1 MDLMLKGF
9 YWPTSCPTR
18 RSALLGLPPDLARAW
33 SGSRVCE
40 ARPVASRGSPGVAA
54 TCRDSGGFRRFQRDG
69 CFRVSPEV
77 ALYRREGE
85 AVALTWHFLHRV
97 LQVRNFASPNSTY
110 LISKGNATGGVA
122 EENEGRV
129 QQNGMRLW
137 LLPSQSTDSGEYT
150 CYYRTQ
156 SICVAGSLSLQV
168 YPEASV
174 DVSKLLYSHPTSV
187 GQPATVYCPSISSFS
202 TIQRVEWF
210 KGSRASARPLR
221 SASPGVDLLLPTVGT
236 SELGLYTCLLM
247 VLIDQSQYRVS
258 RIVLLH
264 PEVPHNLPLGTTSDP
279 SVTSYPSIN
288 PTDKETT
295 VDRPPP
301 PVISAPLNGTVYY
314 TADGSE
320 LELRCEVW
328 TGCQSTD
335 STLVTWLADGQS
347 LDSAYLDG
355 WALQGERRVTQRM
368 TGGCQVEVRLI
379 VALTDRETEAEFK
392 CVTQNEGGT
401 QEVVVQLRLADPLS
415 TWLVVAF
422 VVSCCFLLVVSVFLY
437 FLMKPQRKADYFLAR
452 QTSIC

>member
-1 MDLMLKGF
+1 MDQFRKNGPDAQRLLLAYF
-9 YWPTSCPTR
+9 LPR
-18 RSALLGLPPDLARAW
+18 RTVCSVGLA
-33 SGSRVCE
+33 
-40 ARPVASRGSPGVAA
+40 ARPCARLERQPRLRGAAGGITLVAWRGRYVPGQP
-54 TCRDSGGFRRFQRDG
+54 GGFGGFNAVRPGLTGTAPQ
-69 CFRVSPEV
+69 V

-156 SICVAGSLSLQV
+156 SVCVAGSLSLQV

-258 RIVLLH
+258 RIVLLQ
-264 PEVPHNLPLGTTSDP
+264 PEGTTSDP
-279 SVTSYPSIN
+279 SVTSYPSIH

-295 VDRPPP
+295 VD
-301 PVISAPLNGTVYY
+301 S
-314 TADGSE
+314 SE

-328 TGCQSTD
+328 TGCQSID
-335 STLVTWLADGQS
+335 STLVTWLADGQP

-355 WALQGERRVTQRM
+355 VTQRM